1 MNDEA
6 VLLLAL
12 LRTPGIG
19 LITANRLCRAA
30 GSAARLWEERANISR
45 LLPQATDRLQ
55 QCLTNWDKQLPQA
68 EAEADEARRRHISLL
83 ALTETDYPTWLKS
96 LPDAPPVLFYKG
108 TASLNAQPMISIV
121 GTRHISEYGKDLC
134 RHIVEQLAERLPQAT
149 IVSGLAYGVDVHA
162 HRAALACGL
171 PTIGVLGHG
180 LNHLYPP
187 SHRDTANRM
196 TEQGGLLT
204 EYPCAT
210 PVSRENFVQ
219 RNRIVAGLS
228 QACIV
233 VESARRGGALI
244 TARLAQDYGRE
255 VYACPGRLTDL
266 HSEGCNRL
274 IARHGAAIF
283 TSVDDLMDDMGW
295 APRQPRPQQ
304 LELFPALTAT
314 EEQLRSRLVQTE
326 QCSADELVTA
336 TGLKVA
342 EVNAALIQ
350 LEMKGL
356 VRLLA
361 GNQYRW
367 TGTFPAAG
375 NPQKNKGFC

>member
-19 LITANRLCRAA
+19 LITANRLFRAA

-375 NPQKNKGFC
+375 YPQKK

>member
-30 GSAARLWEERANISR
+30 GSAARLWEEHANISR

-375 NPQKNKGFC
+375 YPQKK

>member
-55 QCLTNWDKQLPQA
+55 QCLTNWEKQLPQA

-375 NPQKNKGFC
+375 NPQKK

>member
-55 QCLTNWDKQLPQA
+55 QCLTNWEKQLPQA

>member
-83 ALTETDYPTWLKS
+83 ALTETGYPTWLKS

-149 IVSGLAYGVDVHA
+149 IVSGLAYGIDVHA

-314 EEQLRSRLVQTE
+314 EEQLRSRLVQAE

-375 NPQKNKGFC
+375 YPQKK

>member
-204 EYPCAT
+204 EYPCTT

-375 NPQKNKGFC
+375 NPQKK

>member
-45 LLPQATDRLQ
+45 LLPQATNRLQ

-295 APRQPRPQQ
+295 TPRQPRPQQ

-375 NPQKNKGFC
+375 NPQKK

>member
-55 QCLTNWDKQLPQA
+55 QCLTNWEKQLPQA

-274 IARHGAAIF
+274 IARHSAAIF

-314 EEQLRSRLVQTE
+314 EEQLRNRLVQTE

-375 NPQKNKGFC
+375 NPQKK

>member
-30 GSAARLWEERANISR
+30 GSAARLWEEHANISR

-283 TSVDDLMDDMGW
+283 TSVDDLMDDMGL

-375 NPQKNKGFC
+375 NPQKK

>member
-187 SHRDTANRM
+187 SHRDTANQM

-314 EEQLRSRLVQTE
+314 EEQLRNRLVQTE

-375 NPQKNKGFC
+375 YPQKK

>member
-19 LITANRLCRAA
+19 LITANRLYRAA
-30 GSAARLWEERANISR
+30 GSAARLWEEHANISR

-55 QCLTNWDKQLPQA
+55 QCLTNWDKQMPQA

-375 NPQKNKGFC
+375 YPQKK

>member
-30 GSAARLWEERANISR
+30 GSAARLWEEHANISR

-228 QACIV
+228 QTCIV

-367 TGTFPAAG
+367 TGNFPAAG
-375 NPQKNKGFC
+375 YPQKK

>member
-30 GSAARLWEERANISR
+30 GSAARLWEEHANISR
-45 LLPQATDRLQ
+45 MLPQATDRLQ

-314 EEQLRSRLVQTE
+314 EEQLRSRLVQAE

-375 NPQKNKGFC
+375 YPQKK

>member
-274 IARHGAAIF
+274 IAHHGAAIF

-375 NPQKNKGFC
+375 YPQKK

>member
-83 ALTETDYPTWLKS
+83 ALTETDYPTWLKN

-162 HRAALACGL
+162 HRAALACEL

-375 NPQKNKGFC
+375 YPQKK

>member
-30 GSAARLWEERANISR
+30 ESAARLWEERANISR

-68 EAEADEARRRHISLL
+68 KAEADEARRRHISLL

-162 HRAALACGL
+162 HRAALVCGL

-375 NPQKNKGFC
+375 YPQKK

>member
-83 ALTETDYPTWLKS
+83 ALTEADYPTWLKS

-314 EEQLRSRLVQTE
+314 EEQLRNRLVQTE

-375 NPQKNKGFC
+375 NPQKK

>member
-30 GSAARLWEERANISR
+30 GSAARLWEEHANISR

-314 EEQLRSRLVQTE
+314 EEQLRCRLVQTE

-375 NPQKNKGFC
+375 YPQKK

>member
-180 LNHLYPP
+180 LNYLYPP

-375 NPQKNKGFC
+375 NPQKK

>member
-375 NPQKNKGFC
+375 NPQKK

>member
-375 NPQKNKGFC
+375 CLQKK

>member
-274 IARHGAAIF
+274 IAHHGAAIF

-375 NPQKNKGFC
+375 NPQKK

>member
-30 GSAARLWEERANISR
+30 GSAARLWEEHANISR

-149 IVSGLAYGVDVHA
+149 IVSGLAYGVDIHA

-244 TARLAQDYGRE
+244 KARLAQDYGRE

-375 NPQKNKGFC
+375 YPQKK

>member
-314 EEQLRSRLVQTE
+314 EEQLRNRLVQTE

>member
-30 GSAARLWEERANISR
+30 GSAARLWEGHANISR

-375 NPQKNKGFC
+375 YPQKK

>member
-304 LELFPALTAT
+304 LELFPALTTT

-375 NPQKNKGFC
+375 YPQKK

>member
-295 APRQPRPQQ
+295 TPRQPRPQQ

-375 NPQKNKGFC
+375 NPQKK

>member
-68 EAEADEARRRHISLL
+68 EAETDEARRRHISLL

-283 TSVDDLMDDMGW
+283 TSVDDLMEDMGW

-314 EEQLRSRLVQTE
+314 EEQLRNRLVQTE

-375 NPQKNKGFC
+375 NPQKK

>member
-30 GSAARLWEERANISR
+30 GSAARLWEEHANISR

>member
-30 GSAARLWEERANISR
+30 GSAARLWEEHANISR

-314 EEQLRSRLVQTE
+314 EEQLRNRLVQTE

-375 NPQKNKGFC
+375 YPQKK

>member
-96 LPDAPPVLFYKG
+96 LPDTPPVLFYKG

-314 EEQLRSRLVQTE
+314 EEQLRNRLVQTE

-375 NPQKNKGFC
+375 YPQKK

>member
-68 EAEADEARRRHISLL
+68 EAEADEARRRHISLM

-375 NPQKNKGFC
+375 NPQKK

>member
-228 QACIV
+228 QVCIV

-375 NPQKNKGFC
+375 YPQKK

>member
-314 EEQLRSRLVQTE
+314 EEQLRNRLVQTE

-375 NPQKNKGFC
+375 NPQKK

>member
-134 RHIVEQLAERLPQAT
+134 RHIVEQLSERLPQAT

-295 APRQPRPQQ
+295 DPRQPRPQQ

-367 TGTFPAAG
+367 TGNFPAAG
-375 NPQKNKGFC
+375 YPQKK

>member
-68 EAEADEARRRHISLL
+68 EAETDEARRRHISLL

-314 EEQLRSRLVQTE
+314 EEQLRNRLVQTE

-375 NPQKNKGFC
+375 NPQKK

>member
-162 HRAALACGL
+162 HRAALACEL

-375 NPQKNKGFC
+375 CLQKK

>member
-30 GSAARLWEERANISR
+30 GSAARLWEERTNISR

-180 LNHLYPP
+180 LNYLYPP

-375 NPQKNKGFC
+375 NPQKK